1 MQGRKIDSRRTKYR
15 PGTISNQ
22 LPIHYANEDPA
33 RRDRENRLN
42 VVERIG
48 QLIEEGKDLDEAVNI
63 LLSDNEIKRQF
74 HYLES
79 QGIDLA
85 NSFKGWYNGTK
96 KREKFKDNFYNR
108 GSLTENAAKIN
119 DYR

>member
-1 MQGRKIDSRRTKYR
+1 MEISLDMYKISGKRKTEE
-15 PGTISNQ
+15 
-22 LPIHYANEDPA
+22 HPA
-33 RRDRENRLN
+33 DNDTQNRFDVVNRLN
-42 VVERIG
+42 KLV
-48 QLIEEGKDLDEAVNI
+48 EEGKDLDEAVNI
-63 LLSDNEIKRQF
+63 LLSDNETKRKF